1 MAAIDGLTLAKRA
14 IGLTSV
20 LLGVAALISPDR
32 LARRAGLFDKD
43 APETM
48 AAFGAKE
55 IAAGAALLAPVRPG
69 PFLWARVA
77 ADLVNVGGLVVAFR
91 KPGAHRTLLTVLA
104 GGAIAAIVVDLI
116 TASQAVKEGR

>member
-20 LLGVAALISPDR
+20 VLGVAALISPDR
-32 LARRAGLFDKD
+32 LARRVGLSDKD

-91 KPGAHRTLLTVLA
+91 KPGAHRTLLTVLTA
-104 GGAIAAIVVDLI
+104 GAVVAIAVDLI
-116 TASQAVKEGR
+116 AAGQAAQEGR